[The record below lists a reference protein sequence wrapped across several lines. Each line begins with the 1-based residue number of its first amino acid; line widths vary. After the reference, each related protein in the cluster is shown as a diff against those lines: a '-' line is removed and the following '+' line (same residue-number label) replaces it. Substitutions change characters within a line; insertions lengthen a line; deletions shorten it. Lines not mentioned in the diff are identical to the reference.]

1 MEGTVKDLAQ
11 GDPSQVAGYLS
22 AINSFAG
29 MGADNLKDSLV
40 SKNKERDVKV
50 DRIIDQFKAGF
61 GIENDA
67 EKMKAFGEILKNG
80 TSAEQIINN
89 CVNELGVDQ
98 SKVAKATNDFQNI
111 ANHNKDIKLHQ
122 AALDNITLSAQA
134 EKKLV
139 DKIGPEAAAA
149 AKAELV
155 AAWRNKTDVDFN
167 STNEHSAGYRKQ
179 RIIDEYKDKGGI
191 SNPEC
196 QRRLN
201 EEQGRIDQ
209 EFDKAFNDFHNKWG
223 DNIRQYDVAKTGREE
238 VENLSVLS
246 LLNEMQK
253 NRENF
258 FKALGMGSNEMQV
271 ILKDET
277 IRKLH
282 EAGNYAGAGDRMMQ
296 LVNAVRQGNDEMVS
310 KLGFGKQ
317 LVSMVKKWKDTGD
330 TKSLQKFY
338 DWGRYDASH
347 MCNGMN
353 PMGGGTMQGAQETL
367 AALTRLGEFK
377 AIMEKIETY
386 IRSAGDEESNAR
398 MVINRVSDSIPNMF
412 NGMDWADI
420 GIKDMDGNLIKSQEQ
435 MNEILKQNLEAVASD
450 ASMRNNEWIQ
460 ANLDAL
466 AKYRSVHKEDIHIV
480 NNIDQY
486 TQAVDYGVTAEKR
499 SADVNAARTESAR
512 YSALIGDT
520 LAKLQAEITK
530 YTGGGK

>member
-1 MEGTVKDLAQ
+1 M
-11 GDPSQVAGYLS
+11 
-22 AINSFAG
+22 
-29 MGADNLKDSLV
+29 
-40 SKNKERDVKV
+40 
-50 DRIIDQFKAGF
+50 
-61 GIENDA
+61 
-67 EKMKAFGEILKNG
+67 
-80 TSAEQIINN
+80 
-89 CVNELGVDQ
+89 NELQ
-98 SKVAKATNDFQNI
+98 
-111 ANHNKDIKLHQ
+111 
-122 AALDNITLSAQA
+122 
-134 EKKLV
+134 
-139 DKIGPEAAAA
+139 
-149 AKAELV
+149 
-155 AAWRNKTDVDFN
+155 
-167 STNEHSAGYRKQ
+167 
-179 RIIDEYKDKGGI
+179 KG
-191 SNPEC
+191 
-196 QRRLN
+196 
-201 EEQGRIDQ
+201 
-209 EFDKAFNDFHNKWG
+209 
-223 DNIRQYDVAKTGREE
+223 
-238 VENLSVLS
+238 
-246 LLNEMQK
+246 
-253 NRENF
+253 RENF

-282 EAGNYAGAGDRMMQ
+282 EAGNYAGAGNNMMM
-296 LVNAVRQGNDEMVS
+296 LADAVRQGNEDMIS
-310 KLGFGKQ
+310 KLGFGEE
-317 LVSMVKKWKDTGD
+317 LVKMVKKWRDTGD
-330 TKSLQKFY
+330 TASLQKFY

-347 MCNGMN
+347 MGNGMN